1 MAAHTESH
9 RAARVRGSGS
19 ASGVRFQRHCYKVRR
34 VSLLYCY
41 KDSSLA
47 AVADAP
53 CIDGPLALARQ
64 ALEDAVRAMADPFPV
79 WSGGS
84 ARWIDPLYARL
95 RAGMTGSAPVRHR
108 TVHRSRLPCRV
119 DVLALLLEID
129 GTVAGWT
136 PRGKGDT
143 GDRLHQLACRRWRPQ
158 DCQRI
163 GFYAGELQRWVVTA
177 EGLLTP
183 VPKVDL
189 HAPCPRCG
197 ARFAYRQEGDQHVRM
212 RALRVSET
220 GCRRQACQAYG
231 PLERIHA
238 LARLLGCPALPS

>member
-1 MAAHTESH
+1 M
-9 RAARVRGSGS
+9 
-19 ASGVRFQRHCYKVRR
+19 
-34 VSLLYCY
+34 
-41 KDSSLA
+41 
-47 AVADAP
+47 
-53 CIDGPLALARQ
+53 
-64 ALEDAVRAMADPFPV
+64 RAMADPFPV

-119 DVLALLLEID
+119 DVLVLLLEID

-231 PLERIHA
+231 PLERFHA